1 MGKKELRGFSPCFLV
16 MQIEGGKFV
25 RKYPTQP
32 GTFDCNADNMVT
44 VTLDPAAEAA
54 KIK

>member
-1 MGKKELRGFSPCFLV
+1 MCIRDRIKS
-16 MQIEGGKFV
+16 GKFV
-25 RKYPTQP
+25 RVHPAEK
-32 GTFDCNADNMVT
+32 GTMDCDADNVVT